1 MLRSHS
7 AKYIRR
13 GITTTFTISYVMEDS
28 DFKINL
34 NINESRKKYSLF
46 KIIQSKY
53 FYIQKKKRL
62 IIL

>member
-53 FYIQKKKRL
+53 FYIQK
-62 IIL
+62 

>member
-1 MLRSHS
+1 MLRSLS

-13 GITTTFTISYVMEDS
+13 GIITTFTISYVMEDS

-53 FYIQKKKRL
+53 FYIQK
-62 IIL
+62 